1 MDELESSVSS
11 GQAEPGSASRG
22 QLYPK
27 ILVSYLANPS
37 EEATS
42 ESSQIK
48 EQDEIIKLLNEEAIC
63 FR

>member
-11 GQAEPGSASRG
+11 GQTEPGSGSRE

-42 ESSQIK
+42 ESNQIK
-48 EQDEIIKLLNEEAIC
+48 GQHERVKILNEEVSILQ
-63 FR
+63 